1 MHRIDTST
9 ATSDGLFTEGDPLVP
24 TPATVVSAD
33 WLNSVQEEL
42 ATIVT
47 NAGLELQKADNTQV
61 LTAILQI
68 IARQSSEL
76 ERLRLLKIGCPMYW
90 RSTTLP
96 ENFAWVNGD
105 LILFEDRPEFE
116 EVYLAG
122 GFEGMLLEANATS
135 EQIAANL
142 GKFRKHPNGL
152 GLYLPSCGEQFFRA
166 WTGLTSEKV
175 GSWQTDTGRA
185 LTGKIDLDICSYVWE
200 SSGVLS
206 GLGASDGINPQQGA
220 MNGQQTAFDF
230 DASRSW
236 GDTHTGTEFAPAH
249 VYIPV
254 IVYLG
259 VPS

>member
-135 EQIAANL
+135 EQIAPIL
-142 GKFRKHPNGL
+142 EKFRKHPNGL
-152 GLYLPSCGEQFFRA
+152 GLYLPSCGEQFFRGWVQGVSREA
-166 WTGLTSEKV
+166 GGWMA
-175 GSWQTDTGRA
+175 DTGRA
-185 LTGKIDLDICSYVWE
+185 IQGLVNLEHVAPTQVTGVFSVAPGDQNGYDMSVTSQNYRNTNFTIDSALMW
-200 SSGVLS
+200 G
-206 GLGASDGINPQQGA
+206 SDHVGSA
-220 MNGQQTAFDF
+220 
-230 DASRSW
+230 
-236 GDTHTGTEFAPAH
+236 FAPEH
-249 VYIPV
+249 VLLPMV
-254 IVYLG
+254 LYLG
-259 VPS
+259 IHT